1 MFAHFLL
8 NKPYFCTSILIQFFR
23 MNILVCVSVVPD
35 TTTKITFTDG
45 DTQFNK
51 AGVQFIIN
59 PYDELALTRALDIT
73 EPQGGKVTVITVGE
87 ADAEPVIRKA
97 LAMGASDAI
106 RVDAAPKDGM
116 YVAAQIAAQAKA
128 GDYDVILTGRES
140 IDYNG
145 GQVQGLVAEMLNWPL
160 INVVMELDIE
170 GNTVKATRDID
181 GGREKLTVNT
191 PAVLSAQ
198 KDLCEPRIPNMRGIM
213 MARSKPLNVV
223 PAIDKFDYTHVSKYE
238 LPPAKSGV
246 KMIDA
251 ANAEEL
257 MDLLHNTEKLF

>member
-1 MFAHFLL
+1 M
-8 NKPYFCTSILIQFFR
+8 K
-23 MNILVCVSVVPD
+23 ILVCVSVVPD

-59 PYDELALTRALDIT
+59 PYDELSLTRALEMT
-73 EPQGGKVTVITVGE
+73 EANGGSVTVITVGE
-87 ADAEPVIRKA
+87 ADIEPVIRKA
-97 LAMGASDAI
+97 LAMGAGDAI
-106 RVDAAPKDGM
+106 RVDASPKDGM
-116 YVAAQIAAQAKA
+116 YVAAQIAEHAKA
-128 GDYDVILTGRES
+128 GEYNLVLTVRES

-145 GQVQGLVAEMLNWPL
+145 GQVQGLVAEMLGWPL
-160 INVVMELDIE
+160 INVAMELDAE
-170 GNTVKATRDID
+170 GDIIKATRDID
-181 GGREKLTVNT
+181 GGREMLTANT
-191 PAVLSAQ
+191 PCVVSAQ

-223 PAIDKFDYTHVSKYE
+223 PAVDKYDYTSVSKYE

-251 ANAEEL
+251 QNAEQL
-257 MDLLHNTEKLF
+257 IDILHNQEKLF

>member
-1 MFAHFLL
+1 M
-8 NKPYFCTSILIQFFR
+8 K
-23 MNILVCVSVVPD
+23 ILVCVSVVPD
-35 TTTKITFTDG
+35 TTTKITFTDN
-45 DTQFNK
+45 DSQFNK

-59 PYDELALTRALDIT
+59 PYDELSLTRALEMT
-73 EPQGGKVTVITVGE
+73 EASGGTVTVITVGE
-87 ADAEPVIRKA
+87 ADADPVIRKA
-97 LAMGASDAI
+97 LAMGAGDAI
-106 RVDAAPKDGM
+106 RVDASPKDGM
-116 YVAAQIAAQAKA
+116 YVAAQIAEQAKA
-128 GDYDVILTGRES
+128 GEYDLVLTGRES

-160 INVVMELDIE
+160 INVAMELDVE

-181 GGREKLTVNT
+181 GGRELLSVDL
-191 PAVLSAQ
+191 PAVVSAQ

-223 PAIDKFDYTHVSKYE
+223 PAVDKYDYTSIASYE

-246 KMIDA
+246 TMIDA

-257 MDLLHNTEKLF
+257 IDILHNTEKLF